1 MSSSARTSN
10 PPPERRRTV
19 AIVGSAS
26 PNAEVLV
33 MAAQVGAAVRRLGLN
48 LVCGGLAGVMAAACR
63 GFQEAKAGLPPGP
76 VAIGVLPGDEPA
88 AGNPW
93 LDASIATGLGF
104 ARNAVVVRSAD
115 VVVAIGGGA
124 GTLSEVAF
132 AWQTGRTIVALV
144 PSGGWS
150 QILAGDRIDDRR
162 PDTVVAAQTIEE
174 VEVALRKA
182 LGMPPAAA

>member
-10 PPPERRRTV
+10 PPPERRKTV
-19 AIVGSAS
+19 AVVGSAS

-33 MAAQVGAAVRRLGLN
+33 MAAQVGAIIRRLGLN
-48 LVCGGLAGVMAAACR
+48 MVCGGLAGVMAAACR
-63 GFQEAKAGLPPGP
+63 GFQEAKAGQPPGP
-76 VAIGVLPGDEPA
+76 VAVGILPGDDPA
-88 AGNPW
+88 AANPW
-93 LDASIATGLGF
+93 VDAAVATGMGF

-115 VVVAIGGGA
+115 AVVAVGGGA

-132 AWQTGRTIVALV
+132 AWQTNRPIVALV

-162 PDTVVAAQTIEE
+162 PDAVIAAQTIEQ
-174 VEVALRKA
+174 VEAALRQV
-182 LGMPPAAA
+182 LGLGAASG

>member
-10 PPPERRRTV
+10 PPLERRRTV
-19 AIVGSAS
+19 AVIGSAS
-26 PNAEVLV
+26 PDAEVLV
-33 MAAQVGAAVRRLGLN
+33 MAAQVGSTIRRMGLN

-63 GFQEAKAGLPPGP
+63 GFQEAKAGMPPGP
-76 VAIGVLPGDEPA
+76 VAVGILPGEDPA

-93 LDASIATGLGF
+93 LDATIATGLGF

-115 VVVAIGGGA
+115 VIVSIGGGA
-124 GTLSEVAF
+124 GTLSEIAF
-132 AWQTGRTIVALV
+132 AWQTGRPIIALV

-162 PDTVVAAQTIEE
+162 SDTVTAAQTIEE
-174 VEVALRKA
+174 VEATLRKV
-182 LGMPPAAA
+182 LGLPSA